1 MKTALVVVAVLAGTL
16 SPMAVAA
23 QMPETQV
30 VLENPSI
37 RVTLLTF
44 VPGGATGRHQ
54 GIEAEIGLVIEG
66 ELTVESPMGR
76 QNLRPGSAYWMPG
89 LTPHDV
95 RNESNRPAKMWD
107 IFLKRCD

>member
-1 MKTALVVVAVLAGTL
+1 MKTALVVVALLAGAL
-16 SPMAVAA
+16 SPMAVGA
-23 QMPETQV
+23 QMPTSQIV
-30 VLENPSI
+30 FENQSVRI
-37 RVTLLTF
+37 TVLTF

-76 QNLRPGSAYWMPG
+76 QSLRPGSAYWMPG

-95 RNESNRPAKMWD
+95 RNEGGGPAKMRD